1 MIPSIVNVETELK
14 RHRANLVL
22 ATCAGGATQNGQ
34 RTNGMNAKDVMTTEV
49 VSVTP
54 DTPTSKIARLLLE
67 KGISAVP
74 VVDASGMPIGMVSEG
89 DLIGRNDRD
98 REARRDWWLA
108 MLAEG
113 EDLNSDFLGQ
123 LRAQE
128 RSARDVMAAPIVSV
142 TENTEVREVARLLAA
157 HRVKRVPVVRDG
169 RIVGIVSRADLLRA
183 LATSQPGS
191 ATATATAAPHGVGFF
206 AWVDRAYH
214 NHSAAT
220 SDQAAAA
227 AVTAVEEDR
236 TPAAGFRALV
246 RDHERSEA
254 QHQEE
259 ARRVAAEHRQQAVK
273 ELIDR
278 HIGDESW
285 QAMLHSA
292 RQAAERGQTELTLL
306 RFPAQLC
313 SDRGRAMNAMA
324 SNWPATLRGEAAELY
339 LRWEHELKPNG
350 FRLAARVL
358 NYPGGMPGDV
368 GLFRS
373 WGE

>member
-1 MIPSIVNVETELK
+1 M
-14 RHRANLVL
+14 
-22 ATCAGGATQNGQ
+22 
-34 RTNGMNAKDVMTTEV
+34 
-49 VSVTP
+49 
-54 DTPTSKIARLLLE
+54 LE

-74 VVDASGMPIGMVSEG
+74 VVDASGAPIGMVSEG

-113 EDLNSDFLGQ
+113 EDLNPDFLGQ

-128 RSARDVMAAPIVSV
+128 RTARDVMAAPIVSI
-142 TENTEVREVARLLAA
+142 TESTDVREVARLLAA
-157 HRVKRVPVVRDG
+157 HRVKRVPVVREG

-183 LATSQPGS
+183 FAASEPGS
-191 ATATATAAPHGVGFF
+191 TAAPTAPHGAGFF

-214 NHSAAT
+214 NHHPGAAGDHSST
-220 SDQAAAA
+220 AAAA
-227 AVTAVEEDR
+227 AVEEDL

-246 RDHERSEA
+246 HDHQRSEA

-259 ARRVAAEHRQQAVK
+259 ARRAAAEHRQQAVK
-273 ELIDR
+273 ELIDH
-278 HIGDESW
+278 HIGDENW
-285 QAMLHSA
+285 RAMLHNA
-292 RQAAERGQTELTLL
+292 RQAAERGQTEMMLL
-306 RFPAQLC
+306 QFPAQLC
-313 SDRGRAMNAMA
+313 SDRGRAINAMDA
-324 SNWPATLRGEAAELY
+324 NWPTTLRGEAAELY

-358 NYPGGMPGDV
+358 DYPGGMPGDI
-368 GLFRS
+368 GLFLV

>member
-1 MIPSIVNVETELK
+1 MDK
-14 RHRANLVL
+14 R
-22 ATCAGGATQNGQ
+22 
-34 RTNGMNAKDVMTTEV
+34 MNAKDVMTTEV
-49 VSVTP
+49 VSVSP

-74 VVDASGMPIGMVSEG
+74 VVDAGGAPIGMVSEG

-113 EDLNSDFLGQ
+113 EALNPDFLGQ

-128 RSARDVMAAPIVSV
+128 RTARDVMAAPIVSIAEE
-142 TENTEVREVARLLAA
+142 TDIHEIARLLVA

-183 LATSQPGS
+183 FAASQAGAT
-191 ATATATAAPHGVGFF
+191 TAPAAPHGAGFF

-214 NHSAAT
+214 NHR
-220 SDQAAAA
+220 AAAA
-227 AVTAVEEDR
+227 DLSSAAGAAAVEEER
-236 TPAAGFRALV
+236 MPAAGFRALV
-246 RDHERSEA
+246 RDHQRGEA
-254 QHQEE
+254 QHREE
-259 ARRVAAEHRQQAVK
+259 AHRAAAEHRQQAIK
-273 ELIDR
+273 ELIDH

-285 QAMLHSA
+285 RAMLHNA
-292 RQAAERGQTELTLL
+292 RLVAERGQTELMLL

-313 SDRGRAMNAMA
+313 SDSGRAINAMD

-339 LRWEHELKPNG
+339 LRGEHELRPNG
-350 FRLAARVL
+350 FHLAARVL
-358 NYPGGMPGDV
+358 DYPGGMPGDI
-368 GLFRS
+368 GLFLS

>member
-1 MIPSIVNVETELK
+1 
-14 RHRANLVL
+14 
-22 ATCAGGATQNGQ
+22 
-34 RTNGMNAKDVMTTEV
+34 MNAKDVMTTEV

-67 KGISAVP
+67 NGISAVP

-89 DLIGRNDRD
+89 DLIGRNDHD

-108 MLAEG
+108 ILAEG
-113 EDLNSDFLGQ
+113 EDLNPDFLGQ

-142 TENTEVREVARLLAA
+142 TEDTEVREVASLLAA

-183 LATSQPGS
+183 FATSQPRS
-191 ATATATAAPHGVGFF
+191 ATATATPHGGGFF

-214 NHSAAT
+214 NHRAAT
-220 SDQAAAA
+220 NDQAAAA
-227 AVTAVEEDR
+227 AVTAIEEDR

-246 RDHERSEA
+246 HDHQRSEA

-285 QAMLHSA
+285 RAMLHSA
-292 RQAAERGQTELTLL
+292 RQAAERGQTERMLL

-313 SDRGRAMNAMA
+313 SDRGRAINAMD

-358 NYPGGMPGDV
+358 DYPGGMPGDV
-368 GLFRS
+368 GLFLS